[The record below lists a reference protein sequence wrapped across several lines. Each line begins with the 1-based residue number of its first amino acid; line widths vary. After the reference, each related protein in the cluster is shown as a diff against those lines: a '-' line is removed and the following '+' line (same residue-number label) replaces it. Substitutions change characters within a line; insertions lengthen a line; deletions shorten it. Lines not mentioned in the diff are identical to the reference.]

1 MELNGSPITES
12 DLAAL
17 GLVGYGHFTSMR
29 VENHAVRGLS
39 QHMDRL
45 IRDCRTVFDTELDP
59 DRVRELIRHAL
70 PDTASPVV
78 VRVTV
83 FDPHLGLGTPG
94 ADADPQILVTS
105 REAPAVPQAPLTL
118 RSAVYTRDL
127 PKTKHVGLFG
137 SLYQRRLAQRDGADD
152 VLFTLADG
160 TITEIATS
168 NIGVISDGQLIWPQA
183 EVLPGITMRLLSQ
196 TLDEDVVVK
205 PITLAELPHVDGAV
219 ATNAAVG
226 VRAIARIDNVDLP
239 VDHEMI
245 ARLRTE
251 YESIPPQRI

>member
-83 FDPHLGLGTPG
+83 FDPHLGLGKPG

-118 RSAVYTRDL
+118 RSAVYTRPAQNQACRVVRQSL
-127 PKTKHVGLFG
+127 PA
-137 SLYQRRLAQRDGADD
+137 SPR
-152 VLFTLADG
+152 
-160 TITEIATS
+160 ATR
-168 NIGVISDGQLIWPQA
+168 W
-183 EVLPGITMRLLSQ
+183 R
-196 TLDEDVVVK
+196 
-205 PITLAELPHVDGAV
+205 
-219 ATNAAVG
+219 
-226 VRAIARIDNVDLP
+226 
-239 VDHEMI
+239 
-245 ARLRTE
+245 
-251 YESIPPQRI
+251 

>member
-83 FDPHLGLGTPG
+83 FDPHLGLGKPG

-105 REAPAVPQAPLTL
+105 REAPAVPSNDQNLWIPGGRAFPEDDR
-118 RSAVYTRDL
+118 RSHRIL
-127 PKTKHVGLFG
+127 IKTSVG
-137 SLYQRRLAQRDGADD
+137 
-152 VLFTLADG
+152 
-160 TITEIATS
+160 
-168 NIGVISDGQLIWPQA
+168 
-183 EVLPGITMRLLSQ
+183 
-196 TLDEDVVVK
+196 
-205 PITLAELPHVDGAV
+205 
-219 ATNAAVG
+219 
-226 VRAIARIDNVDLP
+226 
-239 VDHEMI
+239 
-245 ARLRTE
+245 
-251 YESIPPQRI
+251 